1 MSSSILIR
9 ETKNGLSFDIH
20 VNPHASRAGISGIS
34 EGMLKIKV
42 TAPPVEGAANE
53 ACIDLLAKS
62 LKLRKSQMKISTG
75 AKGRKKPFW
84 SVKSVKP
91 IWNGKSGNWKPGI
104 HHSKA
109 IRINA

>member
-1 MSSSILIR
+1 MMPTAPPAPSDPGIRPDLDVLIV
-9 ETKNGLSFDIH
+9 G
-20 VNPHASRAGISGIS
+20 AGISGIS

-75 AKGRKKPFW
+75 AKGRKKTILV
-84 SVKSVKP
+84 SE
-91 IWNGKSGNWKPGI
+91 IGKTDLVRKIQQLETGHTSSLILLK
-104 HHSKA
+104 
-109 IRINA
+109 R

>member
-42 TAPPVEGAANE
+42 PAPPVEGAANE
-53 ACIDLLAKS
+53 ACIVLLAKS

-75 AKGRKKPFW
+75 AKGRKKTILV
-84 SVKSVKP
+84 SEISKTDLERK
-91 IWNGKSGNWKPGI
+91 IRQLETG
-104 HHSKA
+104 HSS
-109 IRINA
+109 

>member
-75 AKGRKKPFW
+75 AKGRKKTILV
-84 SVKSVKP
+84 SEISKTDLERK
-91 IWNGKSGNWKPGI
+91 IRQLETG
-104 HHSKA
+104 HSS
-109 IRINA
+109 